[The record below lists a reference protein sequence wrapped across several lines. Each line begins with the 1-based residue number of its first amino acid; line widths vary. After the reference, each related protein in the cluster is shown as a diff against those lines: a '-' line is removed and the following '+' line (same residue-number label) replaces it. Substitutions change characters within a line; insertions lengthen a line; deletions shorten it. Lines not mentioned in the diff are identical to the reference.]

1 MTEKLKKTLLLI
13 YRWIYRIIFGY
24 ARISLVAVVGIVSA
38 QVVARNIFKS
48 NIRWNQEVALLL
60 TIWMAFLGLSIGVD
74 KGLHIKVELFFSM
87 FPKAVQKALDRL
99 NQILLLLVGLFFT
112 YYGTALILSTTH
124 SKMTVTRWPALHDVS
139 DDSGCGRHDDLFRS
153 DEDAGHRRRNGRA
166 KERRSLNM
174 NGIAIAILL
183 LTFVFLLVIKCPIT
197 FSMVISTSLAML
209 YLDIPVMTM
218 VQQMCKQLNSF
229 TLLAIPF
236 FILMG
241 ELMAQGGIS
250 SRLLKFADV
259 CVGRFTG
266 GLAHVNVLASMLFG
280 GISGS
285 AIADV
290 SSLGVIEIP
299 MMTDAGYDVDF
310 STAVTVTSACQGL
323 IIPPSHNM
331 VLYAMVAGGVS
342 VGKLFCAG
350 YVPGILLGVSLM
362 VCCYFISKKKN
373 YGKGKKLP
381 LKEALAVTKDTV
393 LAMLAMVIVIGGVS
407 AGVFTT
413 TESAAIACLYC
424 AFIGLFVYRQMT
436 LKDIPAILGR
446 TVKTLAMIYG
456 LIAAAGAFGWMMTYL
471 NVPQIATNFLLS
483 VSTNKYV
490 ILLLINIILLVLG
503 CFMDLT
509 PLVLI
514 MTPILLPVV
523 KSFGMDPVQ
532 FGVVMMLNL
541 GIGLCTPPVGTAL
554 FTGCAIAGRK
564 IESVSK
570 ATLPL
575 YVPMLVVLLLVTY
588 IPGLTMALPNLLM
601 K

>member
-1 MTEKLKKTLLLI
+1 
-13 YRWIYRIIFGY
+13 
-24 ARISLVAVVGIVSA
+24 
-38 QVVARNIFKS
+38 
-48 NIRWNQEVALLL
+48 
-60 TIWMAFLGLSIGVD
+60 
-74 KGLHIKVELFFSM
+74 
-87 FPKAVQKALDRL
+87 
-99 NQILLLLVGLFFT
+99 
-112 YYGTALILSTTH
+112 
-124 SKMTVTRWPALHDVS
+124 
-139 DDSGCGRHDDLFRS
+139 
-153 DEDAGHRRRNGRA
+153 
-166 KERRSLNM
+166 M

-407 AGVFTT
+407 AGAFTT

>member
-1 MTEKLKKTLLLI
+1 
-13 YRWIYRIIFGY
+13 
-24 ARISLVAVVGIVSA
+24 
-38 QVVARNIFKS
+38 
-48 NIRWNQEVALLL
+48 
-60 TIWMAFLGLSIGVD
+60 
-74 KGLHIKVELFFSM
+74 
-87 FPKAVQKALDRL
+87 
-99 NQILLLLVGLFFT
+99 
-112 YYGTALILSTTH
+112 
-124 SKMTVTRWPALHDVS
+124 
-139 DDSGCGRHDDLFRS
+139 
-153 DEDAGHRRRNGRA
+153 
-166 KERRSLNM
+166 M

-362 VCCYFISKKKN
+362 VCCYFISKKKS

-523 KSFGMDPVQ
+523 KSFGMGPVQ

>member
-1 MTEKLKKTLLLI
+1 
-13 YRWIYRIIFGY
+13 
-24 ARISLVAVVGIVSA
+24 
-38 QVVARNIFKS
+38 
-48 NIRWNQEVALLL
+48 
-60 TIWMAFLGLSIGVD
+60 
-74 KGLHIKVELFFSM
+74 
-87 FPKAVQKALDRL
+87 
-99 NQILLLLVGLFFT
+99 
-112 YYGTALILSTTH
+112 
-124 SKMTVTRWPALHDVS
+124 
-139 DDSGCGRHDDLFRS
+139 
-153 DEDAGHRRRNGRA
+153 
-166 KERRSLNM
+166 M

-362 VCCYFISKKKN
+362 VCCYFISKKKS

-413 TESAAIACLYC
+413 TEFAAIACLYC

>member
-1 MTEKLKKTLLLI
+1 
-13 YRWIYRIIFGY
+13 
-24 ARISLVAVVGIVSA
+24 
-38 QVVARNIFKS
+38 
-48 NIRWNQEVALLL
+48 
-60 TIWMAFLGLSIGVD
+60 
-74 KGLHIKVELFFSM
+74 
-87 FPKAVQKALDRL
+87 
-99 NQILLLLVGLFFT
+99 
-112 YYGTALILSTTH
+112 
-124 SKMTVTRWPALHDVS
+124 
-139 DDSGCGRHDDLFRS
+139 
-153 DEDAGHRRRNGRA
+153 
-166 KERRSLNM
+166 M

-362 VCCYFISKKKN
+362 ICGYFISKKKS

>member
-1 MTEKLKKTLLLI
+1 MKK
-13 YRWIYRIIFGY
+13 R
-24 ARISLVAVVGIVSA
+24 
-38 QVVARNIFKS
+38 
-48 NIRWNQEVALLL
+48 
-60 TIWMAFLGLSIGVD
+60 M
-74 KGLHIKVELFFSM
+74 
-87 FPKAVQKALDRL
+87 
-99 NQILLLLVGLFFT
+99 
-112 YYGTALILSTTH
+112 
-124 SKMTVTRWPALHDVS
+124 
-139 DDSGCGRHDDLFRS
+139 
-153 DEDAGHRRRNGRA
+153 
-166 KERRSLNM
+166 
-174 NGIAIAILL
+174 IAIAASMMMVLGL
-183 LTFVFLLVIKCPIT
+183 GTAMADDTIT
-197 FSMVISTSLAML
+197 LRLSNNQPDGNVTTQACEWFAEQVKERTNGRIEIQV
-209 YLDIPVMTM
+209 Y
-218 VQQMCKQLNSF
+218 NNG
-229 TLLAIPF
+229 TLGDAVSCL
-236 FILMG
+236 
-241 ELMAQGGIS
+241 EQAQGGIS

-362 VCCYFISKKKN
+362 VCCYFISKKKS

>member
-1 MTEKLKKTLLLI
+1 
-13 YRWIYRIIFGY
+13 
-24 ARISLVAVVGIVSA
+24 
-38 QVVARNIFKS
+38 
-48 NIRWNQEVALLL
+48 
-60 TIWMAFLGLSIGVD
+60 
-74 KGLHIKVELFFSM
+74 
-87 FPKAVQKALDRL
+87 
-99 NQILLLLVGLFFT
+99 
-112 YYGTALILSTTH
+112 
-124 SKMTVTRWPALHDVS
+124 
-139 DDSGCGRHDDLFRS
+139 
-153 DEDAGHRRRNGRA
+153 
-166 KERRSLNM
+166 M
-174 NGIAIAILL
+174 NGVAIAILL

-362 VCCYFISKKKN
+362 ICCYFISKKKN

-407 AGVFTT
+407 ADVFTT

>member
-1 MTEKLKKTLLLI
+1 
-13 YRWIYRIIFGY
+13 
-24 ARISLVAVVGIVSA
+24 
-38 QVVARNIFKS
+38 
-48 NIRWNQEVALLL
+48 
-60 TIWMAFLGLSIGVD
+60 
-74 KGLHIKVELFFSM
+74 
-87 FPKAVQKALDRL
+87 
-99 NQILLLLVGLFFT
+99 
-112 YYGTALILSTTH
+112 
-124 SKMTVTRWPALHDVS
+124 
-139 DDSGCGRHDDLFRS
+139 
-153 DEDAGHRRRNGRA
+153 
-166 KERRSLNM
+166 M

-407 AGVFTT
+407 A
-413 TESAAIACLYC
+413 CLSIKHC
-424 AFIGLFVYRQMT
+424 
-436 LKDIPAILGR
+436 
-446 TVKTLAMIYG
+446 
-456 LIAAAGAFGWMMTYL
+456 
-471 NVPQIATNFLLS
+471 N
-483 VSTNKYV
+483 
-490 ILLLINIILLVLG
+490 
-503 CFMDLT
+503 
-509 PLVLI
+509 
-514 MTPILLPVV
+514 
-523 KSFGMDPVQ
+523 
-532 FGVVMMLNL
+532 
-541 GIGLCTPPVGTAL
+541 
-554 FTGCAIAGRK
+554 
-564 IESVSK
+564 
-570 ATLPL
+570 
-575 YVPMLVVLLLVTY
+575 
-588 IPGLTMALPNLLM
+588 
-601 K
+601 

>member
-1 MTEKLKKTLLLI
+1 
-13 YRWIYRIIFGY
+13 
-24 ARISLVAVVGIVSA
+24 
-38 QVVARNIFKS
+38 
-48 NIRWNQEVALLL
+48 
-60 TIWMAFLGLSIGVD
+60 
-74 KGLHIKVELFFSM
+74 
-87 FPKAVQKALDRL
+87 
-99 NQILLLLVGLFFT
+99 
-112 YYGTALILSTTH
+112 
-124 SKMTVTRWPALHDVS
+124 
-139 DDSGCGRHDDLFRS
+139 
-153 DEDAGHRRRNGRA
+153 
-166 KERRSLNM
+166 M

-424 AFIGLFVYRQMT
+424 AFIGLFVYRQMK

-490 ILLLINIILLVLG
+490 ILLLINVILLVLG

>member
-1 MTEKLKKTLLLI
+1 
-13 YRWIYRIIFGY
+13 
-24 ARISLVAVVGIVSA
+24 
-38 QVVARNIFKS
+38 
-48 NIRWNQEVALLL
+48 
-60 TIWMAFLGLSIGVD
+60 
-74 KGLHIKVELFFSM
+74 
-87 FPKAVQKALDRL
+87 
-99 NQILLLLVGLFFT
+99 
-112 YYGTALILSTTH
+112 
-124 SKMTVTRWPALHDVS
+124 
-139 DDSGCGRHDDLFRS
+139 
-153 DEDAGHRRRNGRA
+153 
-166 KERRSLNM
+166 M

-197 FSMVISTSLAML
+197 FSMIISTSLAML

-424 AFIGLFVYRQMT
+424 AFIGLFVYRQMK

>member
-1 MTEKLKKTLLLI
+1 
-13 YRWIYRIIFGY
+13 
-24 ARISLVAVVGIVSA
+24 
-38 QVVARNIFKS
+38 
-48 NIRWNQEVALLL
+48 
-60 TIWMAFLGLSIGVD
+60 
-74 KGLHIKVELFFSM
+74 
-87 FPKAVQKALDRL
+87 
-99 NQILLLLVGLFFT
+99 
-112 YYGTALILSTTH
+112 
-124 SKMTVTRWPALHDVS
+124 
-139 DDSGCGRHDDLFRS
+139 
-153 DEDAGHRRRNGRA
+153 
-166 KERRSLNM
+166 
-174 NGIAIAILL
+174 
-183 LTFVFLLVIKCPIT
+183 
-197 FSMVISTSLAML
+197 
-209 YLDIPVMTM
+209 
-218 VQQMCKQLNSF
+218 
-229 TLLAIPF
+229 
-236 FILMG
+236 
-241 ELMAQGGIS
+241 
-250 SRLLKFADV
+250 
-259 CVGRFTG
+259 
-266 GLAHVNVLASMLFG
+266 
-280 GISGS
+280 
-285 AIADV
+285 
-290 SSLGVIEIP
+290 
-299 MMTDAGYDVDF
+299 
-310 STAVTVTSACQGL
+310 
-323 IIPPSHNM
+323 
-331 VLYAMVAGGVS
+331 
-342 VGKLFCAG
+342 
-350 YVPGILLGVSLM
+350 
-362 VCCYFISKKKN
+362 
-373 YGKGKKLP
+373 
-381 LKEALAVTKDTV
+381 
-393 LAMLAMVIVIGGVS
+393 MLAMVIVIGGVS

>member
-1 MTEKLKKTLLLI
+1 
-13 YRWIYRIIFGY
+13 
-24 ARISLVAVVGIVSA
+24 
-38 QVVARNIFKS
+38 
-48 NIRWNQEVALLL
+48 
-60 TIWMAFLGLSIGVD
+60 
-74 KGLHIKVELFFSM
+74 
-87 FPKAVQKALDRL
+87 
-99 NQILLLLVGLFFT
+99 
-112 YYGTALILSTTH
+112 
-124 SKMTVTRWPALHDVS
+124 
-139 DDSGCGRHDDLFRS
+139 
-153 DEDAGHRRRNGRA
+153 
-166 KERRSLNM
+166 M
-174 NGIAIAILL
+174 NGVAIAILL

-362 VCCYFISKKKN
+362 ICCYFISKKKN

-407 AGVFTT
+407 AGVFAT

>member
-1 MTEKLKKTLLLI
+1 
-13 YRWIYRIIFGY
+13 
-24 ARISLVAVVGIVSA
+24 
-38 QVVARNIFKS
+38 
-48 NIRWNQEVALLL
+48 
-60 TIWMAFLGLSIGVD
+60 
-74 KGLHIKVELFFSM
+74 
-87 FPKAVQKALDRL
+87 
-99 NQILLLLVGLFFT
+99 
-112 YYGTALILSTTH
+112 
-124 SKMTVTRWPALHDVS
+124 
-139 DDSGCGRHDDLFRS
+139 
-153 DEDAGHRRRNGRA
+153 
-166 KERRSLNM
+166 M
-174 NGIAIAILL
+174 NGVAIAILL

-362 VCCYFISKKKN
+362 ICCYFISKKKN

-413 TESAAIACLYC
+413 TESAATACLYC

>member
-1 MTEKLKKTLLLI
+1 
-13 YRWIYRIIFGY
+13 
-24 ARISLVAVVGIVSA
+24 
-38 QVVARNIFKS
+38 
-48 NIRWNQEVALLL
+48 
-60 TIWMAFLGLSIGVD
+60 
-74 KGLHIKVELFFSM
+74 
-87 FPKAVQKALDRL
+87 
-99 NQILLLLVGLFFT
+99 
-112 YYGTALILSTTH
+112 
-124 SKMTVTRWPALHDVS
+124 
-139 DDSGCGRHDDLFRS
+139 
-153 DEDAGHRRRNGRA
+153 
-166 KERRSLNM
+166 M

-362 VCCYFISKKKN
+362 ICCYFISKKKN

-407 AGVFTT
+407 AGVVPT
-413 TESAAIACLYC
+413 TESAAIACRYC

>member
-1 MTEKLKKTLLLI
+1 
-13 YRWIYRIIFGY
+13 
-24 ARISLVAVVGIVSA
+24 
-38 QVVARNIFKS
+38 
-48 NIRWNQEVALLL
+48 
-60 TIWMAFLGLSIGVD
+60 
-74 KGLHIKVELFFSM
+74 
-87 FPKAVQKALDRL
+87 
-99 NQILLLLVGLFFT
+99 
-112 YYGTALILSTTH
+112 
-124 SKMTVTRWPALHDVS
+124 
-139 DDSGCGRHDDLFRS
+139 
-153 DEDAGHRRRNGRA
+153 
-166 KERRSLNM
+166 M
-174 NGIAIAILL
+174 NSVAIAILL
-183 LTFVFLLVIKCPIT
+183 VTFLVLLILKCPIT
-197 FSMVISTSLAML
+197 FSMIISTSFAML

-218 VQQMCKQLNSF
+218 AQQMCKQLNSF

-241 ELMAQGGIS
+241 ELMAAGGIS
-250 SRLLKFADV
+250 SRLLKFANI

-266 GLAHVNVLASMLFG
+266 GLGHVNVLASMLFG

-299 MMTDAGYDVDF
+299 MMTDAGYDEDF
-310 STAVTVTSACQGL
+310 STAITVTSACQGL

-350 YVPGILLGVSLM
+350 YVPGIMLGLSLM
-362 VCCYFISKKKN
+362 VCCYFISKKRH
-373 YGKGKKLP
+373 YGKAEKVSF
-381 LKEALAVTKDTV
+381 KEAMAVTKDTL
-393 LAMLAMVIVIGGVS
+393 LAMLAMVIVIVGVS
-407 AGVFTT
+407 AGIFTT

-424 AFIGLFVYRQMT
+424 AFVGLVVYREMK
-436 LKDIPAILGR
+436 LSDIPAILGR

-456 LIAAAGAFGWMMTYL
+456 LIAAAGAFGWIMTFL
-471 NVPQIATNFLLS
+471 NVPSLATELLLS
-483 VSTNKYV
+483 VSNNPYV
-490 ILLLINIILLVLG
+490 VLMLINIILLVLG

-523 KSFGMDPVQ
+523 TSFGMDPVQ

-554 FTGCAIAGRK
+554 FAGCAIAGRK
-564 IESVSK
+564 IEQVSK

-575 YVPMLVVLLLVTY
+575 YIPMVIVLLLITY
-588 IPGLTMALPNLLM
+588 IPALTMTLPNLIM

>member
-1 MTEKLKKTLLLI
+1 
-13 YRWIYRIIFGY
+13 
-24 ARISLVAVVGIVSA
+24 
-38 QVVARNIFKS
+38 
-48 NIRWNQEVALLL
+48 
-60 TIWMAFLGLSIGVD
+60 
-74 KGLHIKVELFFSM
+74 
-87 FPKAVQKALDRL
+87 
-99 NQILLLLVGLFFT
+99 
-112 YYGTALILSTTH
+112 
-124 SKMTVTRWPALHDVS
+124 
-139 DDSGCGRHDDLFRS
+139 
-153 DEDAGHRRRNGRA
+153 
-166 KERRSLNM
+166 M

-381 LKEALAVTKDTV
+381 LKEALSVTKDTV

-424 AFIGLFVYRQMT
+424 AFIGLFVYRQMK

>member
-1 MTEKLKKTLLLI
+1 
-13 YRWIYRIIFGY
+13 
-24 ARISLVAVVGIVSA
+24 
-38 QVVARNIFKS
+38 
-48 NIRWNQEVALLL
+48 
-60 TIWMAFLGLSIGVD
+60 
-74 KGLHIKVELFFSM
+74 
-87 FPKAVQKALDRL
+87 
-99 NQILLLLVGLFFT
+99 
-112 YYGTALILSTTH
+112 
-124 SKMTVTRWPALHDVS
+124 
-139 DDSGCGRHDDLFRS
+139 
-153 DEDAGHRRRNGRA
+153 
-166 KERRSLNM
+166 
-174 NGIAIAILL
+174 
-183 LTFVFLLVIKCPIT
+183 
-197 FSMVISTSLAML
+197 
-209 YLDIPVMTM
+209 
-218 VQQMCKQLNSF
+218 
-229 TLLAIPF
+229 
-236 FILMG
+236 
-241 ELMAQGGIS
+241 
-250 SRLLKFADV
+250 
-259 CVGRFTG
+259 
-266 GLAHVNVLASMLFG
+266 MLFG